1 MQFGTYVAHQ
11 SQMAVQDI
19 EPVVEDLSFD
29 A

>member
-1 MQFGTYVAHQ
+1 MQFGTCAAHQ
-11 SQMAVQDI
+11 SQMAVQDK